1 MGVIRIEKLTD
12 LQGKRP
18 ELVIEARGEAR
29 VGMFNPNLVT
39 IAKTVN
45 WTDQG
50 GKGLD
55 HPRTQ
60 FEGGTSRTLTLALF
74 FDSYE
79 AEQDAERDVRRQTK
93 KVADLTRLVGDL
105 HRPPVCLVSWGG
117 TGQEYDLPFRGVVT
131 SLTQK
136 FTMFLADGT
145 PVRAT
150 LDVTFKEYE
159 EPGRQARRTPK
170 SSPDR
175 RRTRPVRRGDT
186 LWSIAAAVY
195 EDPARWRPI
204 ADANGI
210 ANPRALVPGTELII
224 PALE

>member
-1 MGVIRIEKLTD
+1 MGVIQIEKFTD
-12 LQGKRP
+12 VNNKQKT
-18 ELVIEARGEAR
+18 LVIEARGTAKT
-29 VGMFNPNLVT
+29 GMFNPNTVT
-39 IAKTVN
+39 LAKTVN

-50 GKGLD
+50 GKRRD

-60 FEGGTSRTLTLALF
+60 FEGGGSRTLTLSLF

-79 AEQDAERDVRRQTK
+79 GDEGAKDVRTHTK
-93 KVADLTRLVGDL
+93 KVADLARFDGDL

-117 TGQEYDLPFRGVVT
+117 TGEEHDLPFKGVVT

-136 FTMFLADGT
+136 FTMFLPDGT

-150 LDVTFKEYE
+150 VDVTFKEYE
-159 EPGRQARRTPK
+159 DPGRQERRNPTH
-170 SSPDR
+170 SPDR
-175 RRTRPVRRGDT
+175 RRTRPVKRGDT
-186 LWSIAAAVY
+186 LWSIAAVVY
-195 EDPARWRPI
+195 EDPSRWRPI

-210 ANPRALVPGTELII
+210 ANPRELVPGTELII

>member
-1 MGVIRIEKLTD
+1 MGVIRIEKFTD
-12 LQGKRP
+12 VNNSNKT
-18 ELVIEARGEAR
+18 LVIEAKGEAR
-29 VGMFNPNLVT
+29 AGMFNPNTVT
-39 IAKTVN
+39 LAKTVN

-50 GKGLD
+50 GKRRD

-60 FEGGTSRTLTLALF
+60 FEGGASRTLTLSLF

-79 AEQDAERDVRRQTK
+79 AGDADKDVRKHTK
-93 KVADLTRLVGDL
+93 KVADLARFDGNL
-105 HRPPVCLVSWGG
+105 HRPPVCLVSWGP
-117 TGQEYDLPFRGVVT
+117 TSAEYDLPFQGVVS

-136 FTMFLADGT
+136 FTMFTADGT

-150 LDVTFKEYE
+150 VDVTFKEYE
-159 EPGRQARRTPK
+159 KPLRQDQRSPP

-175 RRTRPVRRGDT
+175 RRTRAVKRGDS
-186 LWSIAAAVY
+186 LWSIAADVY
-195 EDPARWRPI
+195 EDPAQWRPI

-210 ANPRALVPGTELII
+210 ANPRELVPGSELII

>member
-1 MGVIRIEKLTD
+1 MGVIRIEKYTD
-12 LQGKRP
+12 VNNSSKA
-18 ELVIEARGEAR
+18 LVVEAKGEAR
-29 VGMFNPNLVT
+29 AGMFNPNT
-39 IAKTVN
+39 ITLAKTVN

-50 GKGLD
+50 GKRRD

-60 FEGGTSRTLTLALF
+60 FEGGASRTLTLSLF

-79 AEQDAERDVRRQTK
+79 AAEGEKDVRRHTK
-93 KVADLTRLVGDL
+93 KVADLARFDGDL
-105 HRPPVCLVSWGG
+105 HRPPVCLVSWGS
-117 TGQEYDLPFRGVVT
+117 TSEEYDLPFKGVVT

-136 FTMFLADGT
+136 YTMFMADGT

-150 LDVTFKEYE
+150 VDVTFKEYE
-159 EPGRQARRTPK
+159 DPGRQERRNPTH
-170 SSPDR
+170 SPDR
-175 RRTRPVRRGDT
+175 RRTRQVKRGDT
-186 LWSIAAAVY
+186 LWSIAAVVY

-210 ANPRALVPGTELII
+210 ANPRELVPGTELII